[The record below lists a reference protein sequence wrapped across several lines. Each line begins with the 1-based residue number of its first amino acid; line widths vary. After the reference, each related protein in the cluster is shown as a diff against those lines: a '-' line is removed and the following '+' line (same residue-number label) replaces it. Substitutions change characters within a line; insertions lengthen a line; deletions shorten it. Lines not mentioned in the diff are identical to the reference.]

1 MRGSPVDVH
10 ENPRFL
16 RRRLTSITIVA
27 LATLAVAA
35 AVTLSMTTKY
45 TATTRLF
52 FAVEGSEAAADVA
65 RGSSLADKQTRSYAE
80 VATSPL
86 VLDPVIDR
94 LDLDRSAADLATAIT
109 AVVPADT
116 VILEISVTD
125 SDPQLAAT
133 IANAVGTEVTQAAAD
148 LSPERADGT
157 KTVAATTL
165 APALV
170 PTDPSSPKMARN
182 LGLGVVI
189 GLLLGLGVGLVR
201 HVVDTKP
208 ATRSAAKPSR
218 APGPARAPVSSRR
231 PANRRA
237 GTVAP
242 KRAKIEVPATRP
254 PTSRKAAP
262 APTTRPLSPVNGTEA
277 PIVRRATPIGQ

>member
-1 MRGSPVDVH
+1 MDVH
-10 ENPRFL
+10 ENPKFL

-27 LATLAVAA
+27 LATFAVAA

-65 RGSSLADKQTRSYAE
+65 RGSSLADRQTRSYAE

-94 LDLDRSAADLATAIT
+94 LDLDRSAADLASSIAAI
-109 AVVPADT
+109 VPSDT

-125 SDPQLAAT
+125 PDPQLAAT
-133 IANAVGTEVTQAAAD
+133 IANAVGTEVTRAAAQ

-182 LGLGVVI
+182 LGLGAAV
-189 GLLLGLGVGLVR
+189 GLLLGLGVGLLR
-201 HVVDTKP
+201 HGVDTKP
-208 ATRSAAKPSR
+208 ATRPVAKPSR
-218 APGPARAPVSSRR
+218 APVPSRAPMSSRR

-242 KRAKIEVPATRP
+242 KRAKVDVPKTRP
-254 PTSRKAAP
+254 PTSRKAEPAP
-262 APTTRPLSPVNGTEA
+262 ARPHGSVNRTEP